1 MEQDRRYLRTQ
12 MQKEN
17 IIQKLKERGCRIT
30 KQCLMLL
37 DIILEEDCSCCKEIY
52 YKASRLD
59 DRIGTATVYRMVNTL
74 EEIGAISRKNMYRI
88 TCDQGCEMENACTIE
103 FDDNTIVEL
112 SSSKWNQIIQSGL
125 LACGYLNGHHVR
137 SIMAKSYE

>member
-1 MEQDRRYLRTQ
+1 MGTFVVGAILVIVVCLIVRSMIHDKKNGKSL
-12 MQKEN
+12 
-17 IIQKLKERGCRIT
+17 
-30 KQCLMLL
+30 QCGG
-37 DIILEEDCSCCKEIY
+37 DK
-52 YKASRLD
+52 
-59 DRIGTATVYRMVNTL
+59 IGTATVYRMVNTL